1 MNRRQK
7 ESSFTQPKHRLLIGM
22 ALVMLTVMVVFI
34 YFPGLSGPY
43 VLDDDENIAKNKAV
57 AIVELSET
65 DLWRAMQSNDSGLF
79 KRPLATLSFALN
91 YYFSGGFDNTFPF
104 KLTNLIIHIIN
115 SVLLLFLAQKILRVA
130 GPGRHLTPTEQVCTA
145 LLATT
150 LWAVHPIQLTNVLY
164 VVQRMNSMAALFV
177 ILGLIGFIQ
186 GRQQLASSM
195 PKGLTLM
202 GTGILFGTLLGM
214 GCKENAVLLP
224 LFALVIEY
232 SFFGQEDLDEKRRT
246 LLGYFYLVILAVPLL
261 AFFGYLYINPD
272 FLTEA
277 YKVRHFSMMERV
289 LTETRVL
296 WNYIYLILLPSTH
309 ALGLFHDDILI
320 SKGLFTPPVTLL
332 ATCGLVTI
340 VSVAF
345 VKKIPVVS
353 FAILWF
359 LAGHVLEST
368 VFGLEVAYEHRNYL
382 PTFGIVFALAY
393 LYVQVSKHWNP
404 DLRFIV
410 AIVIVLTLG
419 FATWSLANAW
429 RDIYSLAETNV
440 TNHPD
445 SLRANEFAA
454 RVNATEKGDLVAAI
468 RYSIKA
474 EEVSPDEAGV
484 HIDLRLWLA
493 MLSSE
498 IDQDARSTN
507 LKKMKGANIQIAG
520 LPPEIVVTTSNHKIQ
535 VIYPPST
542 NKVIEDLLR
551 TRPITIH
558 TLASLTN
565 LGRCIVE
572 KPDICQQLADQ
583 GLRWFAIAADNPVT
597 IKVYHTIILNNT
609 AELHEHRSDYTTALT
624 YIDRATRVSP
634 DVLFYRLKKTQYLIK
649 LGRLDEAKSLLA
661 NIDNLDPERDIRYF
675 NNSATIKYVRDMYAE
690 AVKNQR
696 GASAHQDRRL

>member
-1 MNRRQK
+1 MSRHQK
-7 ESSFTQPKHRLLIGM
+7 ESSFIQPKYRLLIGM
-22 ALVMLTVMVVFI
+22 ALVMLTIMVMSI

-43 VLDDDENIAKNKAV
+43 VLDDNENIAKNKAV
-57 AIVELSET
+57 AIKELNET
-65 DLWRAMQSNDSGLF
+65 NLWRAMQSNDSGLL

-91 YYFSGGFDNTFPF
+91 YYFSGGFDDTFPF

-115 SVLLLFLAQKILRVA
+115 SVLLLFLALKILRVTKL
-130 GPGRHLTPTEQVCTA
+130 GRHLTSTEQAYTA

-177 ILGLIGFIQ
+177 ILGLIVFIQ
-186 GRQQLASSM
+186 GRRQFTSSAL
-195 PKGLTLM
+195 KGLALM
-202 GTGILFGTLLGM
+202 GTGILFGTLLGI

-232 SFFGQEDLDEKRRT
+232 SFFEQENLDERRRA
-246 LLGYFYLVILAVPLL
+246 LLRSLYLVILAVPLL

-309 ALGLFHDDILI
+309 NLGLFHDDILI
-320 SKGLFTPPVTLL
+320 SKGLFTPPVTFL

-340 VSVAF
+340 VSFAL
-345 VKKIPVVS
+345 VKKIPVIS

-359 LAGHVLEST
+359 LAGHLLEST
-368 VFGLEVAYEHRNYL
+368 VFGLEVSYEHRNYL
-382 PTFGIVFALAY
+382 PTFGIVFAVAY
-393 LYVQVSKHWNP
+393 LYVQVSKHWNIS
-404 DLRFIV
+404 LRFIF
-410 AIVIVLTLG
+410 AIAIVLTLD
-419 FATWSLANAW
+419 FATWSQANAW
-429 RDIYSLAETNV
+429 KDIYSLAETNV

-445 SLRANEFAA
+445 SFRANEFAA
-454 RVNATEKGDLVAAI
+454 RVNAVEKGDLVAAI
-468 RYSIKA
+468 HYSIKA
-474 EEVSPDEAGV
+474 EKVAPDEAGI

-498 IDQDARSTN
+498 IDQDAQSTN
-507 LKKMKGANIQIAG
+507 LKKMRGKNIQIAG
-520 LPPEIVVTTSNHKIQ
+520 LPPEIVVTTNNDKIQ
-535 VIYPPST
+535 VVYPPST
-542 NKVIEDLLR
+542 NKVIEDLLK

-565 LGRCIVE
+565 LGHCVVE
-572 KPDICQQLADQ
+572 KPDICQLLADQ
-583 GLRWFAIAADNPVT
+583 GLRWYAIAADNPVT
-597 IKVYHTIILNNT
+597 IKAYHTLILNNT
-609 AELHEHRSDYTTALT
+609 AELYEHRSDYTTALT
-624 YIDRATRVSP
+624 YIDRATQDSP
-634 DVLFYRLKKTQYLIK
+634 GVLFYRLKKIEYLIK

-661 NIDNLDPERDIRYF
+661 GVDNVDPERDIRFF
-675 NNSATIKYVRDMYAE
+675 NNRAAIKSVQDMYTE
-690 AVKNQR
+690 AVK
-696 GASAHQDRRL
+696 SRRETPAQQGRRP